1 MVMNDIL
8 FDGRLE
14 VCFVLCVVVAVIIII
29 IIAEKRLF
37 IVDDEE
43 EADALT
49 GGDLMAGE
57 GRTMTI
63 NCFD

>member
-8 FDGRLE
+8 FDGRLD
-14 VCFVLCVVVAVIIII
+14 VCFVLCVVVAVII

-63 NCFD
+63 DCFD

>member
-1 MVMNDIL
+1 MFCV
-8 FDGRLE
+8 
-14 VCFVLCVVVAVIIII
+14 VVVAVIG
-29 IIAEKRLF
+29 EKRLF

-43 EADALT
+43 EADAS